1 MSGYG
6 VKEDRGCVRDMM
18 GKVQTIVKIV
28 LLEEVHFDFALSL
41 SLSLQYAHTQK
52 QPNDNNQPTDQ
63 THKTHINKL
72 IKGNKFSNNY
82 A

>member
-18 GKVQTIVKIV
+18 GTVQTIVKIV

-41 SLSLQYAHTQK
+41 SLS
-52 QPNDNNQPTDQ
+52 
-63 THKTHINKL
+63 
-72 IKGNKFSNNY
+72 
-82 A
+82 